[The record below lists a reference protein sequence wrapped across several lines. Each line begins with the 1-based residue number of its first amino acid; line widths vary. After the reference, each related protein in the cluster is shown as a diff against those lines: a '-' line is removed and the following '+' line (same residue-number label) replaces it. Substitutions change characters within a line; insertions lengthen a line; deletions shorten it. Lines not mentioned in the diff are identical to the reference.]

1 MKLYFMGLTMN
12 VFILFNQKGGVGKT
26 TTSVLLID
34 YFLSQGKRVLAIDL
48 DPQGSLSEVYSQD
61 YLVSLLDYF
70 TRTKTLEESITT
82 INPSLD
88 LLASN
93 VRLMDLP
100 QIDSAYLEDEKI
112 NFLPLFQKYDYI
124 VIDSQPSFSWFSRLA
139 IKLANFVL
147 MPVQMSRFCYEALD
161 GALKE
166 ISRMKTDSF
175 KRAYVFENR
184 HRKQKI
190 VLKENFRELF
200 KQRLGNS
207 FLSFSLPEAIS
218 IDERTAQDMSYFEM
232 EKPNPKVKEFF
243 TSILEVSRG

>member
-1 MKLYFMGLTMN
+1 MAIH
-12 VFILFNQKGGVGKT
+12 VLFNQKGGVGKT

-34 YFLSQGKRVLAIDL
+34 YFLSQNKKVLSIDL
-48 DPQGSLSEVYSQD
+48 DPQGSLSEVYSSD
-61 YLVSLLDYF
+61 YSNSLLDYF
-70 TRTKTLEESITT
+70 TRTKTLDQCITT
-82 INPSLD
+82 ISDNLD

-112 NFLPLFQKYDYI
+112 NFLPLFSQYDEI

-139 IKLANFVL
+139 IKLANFVY
-147 MPVQMSRFCYEALD
+147 MPVQMSRFCFEALD

-166 ISRMKTDSF
+166 IQRMKTDLF
-175 KRAYVFENR
+175 RGAYVFENR
-184 HRKQKI
+184 HRNQKI

-200 KQRLGNS
+200 KQRLENS

-218 IDERTAQDMSYFEM
+218 IDERTAQDINYFKT
-232 EKPNPKVKEFF
+232 EKPNPKVKTFF
-243 TSILEVSRG
+243 DSLVEVTNG